1 MRRPVG
7 AFAAAFGMLSLLGLS
22 GAAAMAGSVDP
33 AGAAGLPQLE
43 LSTSVLTPGE
53 TVAITGTD
61 WPAHKLL
68 QAAVCGGG
76 PLAVS
81 SECDLTHAIGFGSAD
96 NGVVAASL
104 TVTVPPVPCP
114 CVILVTQVNPS
125 AAESLPVTIEGAPT
139 GSFPTPPFPARP
151 TVRVSDV
158 QVVSQSSWKSW
169 FGAAA
174 PRELIVTVH
183 NAWIRSGPSA
193 PGGQMD
199 RRIRQLRD
207 HEPDAEGVCGAG
219 GTAQLTAPFSL
230 STFAHGQFAVVGKV
244 TGAGFD
250 DRFADTTS
258 TTPWGLYILLIV
270 LAVGILFAVG
280 AFIGRR
286 ADEHTEEIPPPPDMQ
301 DEPTAQLIETGV

>member
-1 MRRPVG
+1 M
-7 AFAAAFGMLSLLGLS
+7 
-22 GAAAMAGSVDP
+22 
-33 AGAAGLPQLE
+33 
-43 LSTSVLTPGE
+43 LTPGE

-104 TVTVPPVPCP
+104 TVTVPPAPCP

-125 AAESLPVTIEGAPT
+125 ATESLPVTIEGAPT
-139 GSFPTPPFPARP
+139 GSVPTQPLRP
-151 TVRVSDV
+151 RRTVRVSDV
-158 QVVSQSSWKSW
+158 QVVSQSSWTSW

-174 PRELIVTVH
+174 PRQLVVTVH
-183 NAWIRSGPSA
+183 NGGSVAIRPLLVAKWIDGSDNYVITSPTPKLLR
-193 PGGQMD
+193 PG
-199 RRIRQLRD
+199 
-207 HEPDAEGVCGAG
+207 A
-219 GTAQLTAPFSL
+219 TTQLTAPFSL

-250 DRFADTTS
+250 DRFADSTA

-270 LAVGILFAVG
+270 LAVVSSSRWERSSVDAPTSKQ
-280 AFIGRR
+280 RR
-286 ADEHTEEIPPPPDMQ
+286 YLLRRISRMSRP
-301 DEPTAQLIETGV
+301 LS